1 MTSPTEWLSSR
12 ACVVTGAT
20 RGLGLSTVD
29 ALAGAGAH
37 VALCARDGDA
47 AGAAA
52 EALAARHGVIALG
65 AAVDVADP
73 DAVEDFAAMVDARL
87 GPPAL
92 VVSNAAV
99 LGPVGALIDADLS
112 AWGRAISIDVLG
124 VAAVMAAFG
133 RRMADK
139 GSGTIVNLSGGGI
152 GGPGVAPRI
161 SAYTASK
168 AAVAV
173 LTETV
178 AKELAPSGVRVNAIA
193 PGAQPT
199 GFTAEILRSGPEVA
213 GAELYE
219 ATARNQA
226 ATADLSA
233 YLRLLF
239 YVASPE
245 ATWLTGRLL
254 SARWDTPERLAEQRD
269 GLIAGSLLQLRR
281 IDDDLYAEQHP

>member
-1 MTSPTEWLSSR
+1 MTSSTEWLSGR

-20 RGLGLSTVD
+20 RGLGLATVD
-29 ALAGAGAH
+29 ALAAAGAN
-37 VALCARDGDA
+37 VALCARDGQA
-47 AGAAA
+47 AVAAA
-52 EALAARHGVIALG
+52 ETLAADHGVVAVG

-73 DAVEDFAAMVDARL
+73 GAVEDFAATGRRPSGPARARGEQRRRARTGRSSDRRRPL
-87 GPPAL
+87 R
-92 VVSNAAV
+92 V
-99 LGPVGALIDADLS
+99 
-112 AWGRAISIDVLG
+112 GRAIAIDVLG

-133 RRMADK
+133 RRMARE
-139 GSGTIVNLSGGGI
+139 GAGTIVNLSGGGI

-161 SAYTASK
+161 GAYTASK

-178 AKELAPSGVRVNAIA
+178 AKELGPSGVRVNAIA

-199 GFTAEILRSGPEVA
+199 GFTAEILRSGPAVA
-213 GAELYE
+213 GADLYE

-239 YVASPE
+239 YVASPD
-245 ATWLTGRLL
+245 ASLADRTPAQRPVGHAGAPGRA
-254 SARWDTPERLAEQRD
+254 AR
-269 GLIAGSLLQLRR
+269 
-281 IDDDLYAEQHP
+281 